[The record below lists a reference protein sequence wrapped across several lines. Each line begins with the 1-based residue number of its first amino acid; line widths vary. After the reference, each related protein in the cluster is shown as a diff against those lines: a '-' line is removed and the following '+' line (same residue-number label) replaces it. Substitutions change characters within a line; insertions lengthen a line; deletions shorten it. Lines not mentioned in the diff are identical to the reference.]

1 MGAGKHLRVSP
12 ITLKIQFKTAQEA
25 ENFFET
31 VREQFNMVPTA
42 ASDKAAKIKALAT
55 TTGLTIEEATAAIEA
70 AINKKKGV
78 ASSST
83 AASSSAA
90 ASSAANDDEVEEEDE
105 DEEDEE
111 DEEEEL
117 EKLHD
122 LIGFVPGDK

>member
-1 MGAGKHLRVSP
+1 MKL
-12 ITLKIQFKTAQEA
+12 QFKTTAEA
-25 ENFFET
+25 TNFMEAGRDTYGLIDYT
-31 VREQFNMVPTA
+31 VA
-42 ASDKAAKIKALAT
+42 DKQAKIKAIAKT
-55 TTGLTIEEATAAIEA
+55 MGLTIEEATAAIEA

>member
-1 MGAGKHLRVSP
+1 MKL
-12 ITLKIQFKTAQEA
+12 QFKTAAEA
-25 ENFFET
+25 TNFMEAGRET
-31 VREQFNMVPTA
+31 YGLIDYSVA
-42 ASDKAAKIKALAT
+42 DKQAKIKALAKT
-55 TTGLTIEEATAAIEA
+55 MGLTIEEATAAIEA

>member
-1 MGAGKHLRVSP
+1 VKL
-12 ITLKIQFKTAQEA
+12 QFKTAAEA
-25 ENFFET
+25 TNFMEAGRET
-31 VREQFNMVPTA
+31 YGLIDYTVA
-42 ASDKAAKIKALAT
+42 DKQAKIKAIAKT
-55 TTGLTIEEATAAIEA
+55 MGLTIEEATAAIEA

-90 ASSAANDDEVEEEDE
+90 ASSVANDDEVEEEDE